1 MIGKKANVFI
11 FVFTKANASD
21 KMIIAK
27 ANAFVHKYFE
37 QTEQN

>member
-1 MIGKKANVFI
+1 MFFI
-11 FVFTKANASD
+11 FAFTKANASD

-27 ANAFVHKYFE
+27 ANAFVNKYFE